1 MITHQETREGALPIA
16 PPSQIGLDVLRPPAL
31 PEIAAARAELARRPG
46 ATTAEFSVGDKGDAT
61 APAGKPVTP
70 ESFKRFEAMVLQTF
84 IQNMLPKDGAAVYG
98 KGMAGDMWK
107 AMLAERVATVVAE
120 RGGIGIADRMLGQ
133 HYTAEA
139 KPGAEAAKADA
150 AATAVN
156 TKQPGGQFTVAPS
169 VLDGMQR
176 SLSELLTD
184 DLGSSPEAAIQS
196 ITKRG

>member
-1 MITHQETREGALPIA
+1 MPIA

-31 PEIAAARAELARRPG
+31 PEIAAARAELARRPNG
-46 ATTAEFSVGDKGDAT
+46 AVAEFSVSDKGDTT
-61 APAGKPVTP
+61 APAETGKPVAP
-70 ESFKRFEAMVLQTF
+70 ETFKRFEAMVLQSF

-107 AMLAERVATVVAE
+107 AMLAEKVAAVVAE

-139 KPGAEAAKADA
+139 KPTIETPKSDA
-150 AATAVN
+150 ATTPVQAATSDSR
-156 TKQPGGQFTVAPS
+156 FTVAPR

-176 SLSELLTD
+176 SLSDLLT
-184 DLGSSPEAAIQS
+184 GQRGASPEAAIQS